1 MNDLY
6 NISITHPTNG
16 LEYHYD
22 PDHDCFY
29 RRYYSDDTA
38 NRVWMSKYGWI
49 VWCIILACITFF
61 VCVQT
66 DPELKLWV
74 QSLPAV

>member
-16 LEYHYD
+16 HEYYYD
-22 PDHDCFY
+22 PDYDCFY
-29 RRYYSDDTA
+29 RRYHDHDTA

-49 VWCIILACITFF
+49 VWTLILTAITFF

-66 DPELKLWV
+66 DPQLKEFIRN
-74 QSLPAV
+74 LPPV